1 MAFEQAKNTIIQTNY
16 WKFAASSV
24 PIVALGAIFFV
35 YFIGW
40 EDLFDKLVT
49 IGSIS
54 FFAIAVFWWWWAIS
68 KIVEMM
74 SRSHRMEDNFDD
86 LKKELKEIK
95 RDVGNRQWREPEI
108 D

>member
-1 MAFEQAKNTIIQTNY
+1 MAFKQAKTIIIETNY

-24 PIVALGAIFFV
+24 PIIALGTIFFV

-40 EDLFDKLVT
+40 DDLFDKLVT

-68 KIVEMM
+68 KISQFSKMISDSTDKM
-74 SRSHRMEDNFDD
+74 DD
-86 LKKELKEIK
+86 IKQELVAIRKENDSY
-95 RDVGNRQWREPEI
+95 R
-108 D
+108 

>member
-1 MAFEQAKNTIIQTNY
+1 MAFEQAKTIIIQTNY

-24 PIVALGAIFFV
+24 PIVALGSIFFV
-35 YFIGW
+35 HFIGW

-68 KIVEMM
+68 KISQFSKMI
-74 SRSHRMEDNFDD
+74 SDSADKITDI
-86 LKKELKEIK
+86 KEELIAIRKENDSY
-95 RDVGNRQWREPEI
+95 R
-108 D
+108 

>member
-40 EDLFDKLVT
+40 KDLFDKLVT

-68 KIVEMM
+68 KISQFSKMISESADKM
-74 SRSHRMEDNFDD
+74 DD
-86 LKKELKEIK
+86 IKQELVAIRKENDSY
-95 RDVGNRQWREPEI
+95 R
-108 D
+108 